1 MLTAAEGDLAHGLA
15 LLRQALAGFRET
27 DDTPGRVAATLTIA
41 SLHAAAGDYEVARRM
56 LPDALAEGRNIPGNH
71 RGTAWGFVMLSDVH
85 RNLGQPDEAA
95 RAMAEARSLFQALGS
110 GKVAAKRG

>member
-1 MLTAAEGDLAHGLA
+1 
-15 LLRQALAGFRET
+15 
-27 DDTPGRVAATLTIA
+27 
-41 SLHAAAGDYEVARRM
+41 M
-56 LPDALAEGRNIPGNH
+56 LPDALSEARNIPGNH